1 MKVPSPT
8 HRSVIGRPEL
18 CVGAVV
24 VDEDRLLLIRRG
36 TDPGRG
42 RWSLPGGRVE
52 AGEALVAAVVRELR
66 EESGL
71 EGLCGPMLGWVE
83 RMGVDHHFVIVNFRV
98 DILDDASPAAGSDA
112 DEAVWTSFDQLE
124 TTDLADGLAAF
135 LVDYEVVPNGVLF
148 V

>member
-1 MKVPSPT
+1 MKVPSTT

-98 DILDDASPAAGSDA
+98 DILDDGSPTAGSDA
-112 DEAVWTSFDQLE
+112 DEVAWTSFDQLE

>member
-1 MKVPSPT
+1 M
-8 HRSVIGRPEL
+8 GRPEL

-98 DILDDASPAAGSDA
+98 DILDDGSPTAGSDA
-112 DEAVWTSFDQLE
+112 DEVAWTSFDQLE
-124 TTDLADGLAAF
+124 
-135 LVDYEVVPNGVLF
+135 
-148 V
+148 

>member
-1 MKVPSPT
+1 VKVPSPT

>member
-112 DEAVWTSFDQLE
+112 DEAAWTSFDQLE

>member
-1 MKVPSPT
+1 MTASSPT
-8 HRSVIGRPEL
+8 GRPPIGRPEL

-52 AGEALVAAVVRELR
+52 AGEALAAAVVRELR
-66 EESGL
+66 EETGL

-98 DILDDASPAAGSDA
+98 DVIDDVAPIAGSDA
-112 DEAVWTSFDQLE
+112 DEAAWTFFDELGR
-124 TTDLADGLAAF
+124 THLADGLAAF
-135 LVDYEVVPNGVLF
+135 LVDYEVVPNGFLF

>member
-1 MKVPSPT
+1 M
-8 HRSVIGRPEL
+8 
-18 CVGAVV
+18 

-98 DILDDASPAAGSDA
+98 DILDDASPTAGSDA
-112 DEAVWTSFDQLE
+112 DEAAWTSFEQLG

>member
-1 MKVPSPT
+1 VKPSSPT
-8 HRSVIGRPEL
+8 GRSTVGRPEL

-66 EESGL
+66 EEAGV

-83 RMGVDHHFVIVNFRV
+83 RMGVDHHLVIVNFRV
-98 DILDDASPAAGSDA
+98 DILDDVSPTAGSDA
-112 DEAVWTSFDQLE
+112 DEAAWTFFDELGR
-124 TTDLADGLAAF
+124 TDLVDGLAAF
-135 LVDYEVVPNGVLF
+135 LVDYEVVPDGVLF
-148 V
+148 T

>member
-1 MKVPSPT
+1 MKLSSPT
-8 HRSVIGRPEL
+8 GRSVIGRPEL

-36 TDPGRG
+36 SDPGHG

-66 EESGL
+66 EETGL

-98 DILDDASPAAGSDA
+98 DILDDGSPAAGSDA
-112 DEAVWTSFDQLE
+112 DEAAWTSFDQLGL
-124 TTDLADGLAAF
+124 TDLADGLAAF
-135 LVDYEVVPNGVLF
+135 LVDYEVVPAGILF
-148 V
+148 H

>member
-1 MKVPSPT
+1 M
-8 HRSVIGRPEL
+8 IGRPEL

-71 EGLCGPMLGWVE
+71 EGLCGPM
-83 RMGVDHHFVIVNFRV
+83 
-98 DILDDASPAAGSDA
+98 
-112 DEAVWTSFDQLE
+112 
-124 TTDLADGLAAF
+124 
-135 LVDYEVVPNGVLF
+135 
-148 V
+148 